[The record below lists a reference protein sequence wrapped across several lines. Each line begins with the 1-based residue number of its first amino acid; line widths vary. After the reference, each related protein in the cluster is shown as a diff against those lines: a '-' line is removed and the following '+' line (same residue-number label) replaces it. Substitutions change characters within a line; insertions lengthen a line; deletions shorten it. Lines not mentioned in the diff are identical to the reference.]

1 MVAHSNPFTVNPS
14 NPASFTSIGP
24 NSFLLSTGG
33 WHQTTSIMNNTS
45 SQIANN
51 NGFSHFVLGFPLN
64 KNIAASIGMLP
75 FSSIG
80 YSMSNAVID
89 ANDTTHNAIANYY
102 GDGGIS
108 KIYFGGAYQL
118 NDNLS
123 LGLNA
128 SFLFGGLNRRKSL
141 VYNNEDF
148 LTVVQIVK

>member
-1 MVAHSNPFTVNPS
+1 MAL
-14 NPASFTSIGP
+14 A
-24 NSFLLSTGG
+24 
-33 WHQTTSIMNNTS
+33 
-45 SQIANN
+45 
-51 NGFSHFVLGFPLN
+51 HFVLGFPLN

-128 SFLFGGLNRRKSL
+128 SFYL
-141 VYNNEDF
+141 VGW
-148 LTVVQIVK
+148 